1 MMNYPM
7 LIILI
12 AAPLLCNAQQ
22 EVKDTEALSKERA
35 EILLMLDSLN
45 TRLTEI
51 NKSLKVI
58 SPEDRLVEM
67 RAKYGKNKGKM
78 IADHKVW
85 PSIDYQM
92 AIDSWG
98 EPLEKKKTETHTA
111 TTERWNYAN
120 GRYLFF
126 KNGRLETWKE

>member
-1 MMNYPM
+1 MKYTF
-7 LIILI
+7 LILLI
-12 AAPLLCNAQQ
+12 AAPIVSYAQQ
-22 EVKDTEALSKERA
+22 DIQEIERISKERA
-35 EILLMLDSLN
+35 EIILLIDSLN

-51 NKSLKVI
+51 DKILKVQ
-58 SPEDRLVEM
+58 SPEERLAAM
-67 RAKYGKNKGKM
+67 IAKYGKNKGKM
-78 IADHKVW
+78 IANGKVW

-98 EPLEKKKTETHTA
+98 EPLDKKTTETTNV
-111 TTERWNYAN
+111 TSERWNYPN